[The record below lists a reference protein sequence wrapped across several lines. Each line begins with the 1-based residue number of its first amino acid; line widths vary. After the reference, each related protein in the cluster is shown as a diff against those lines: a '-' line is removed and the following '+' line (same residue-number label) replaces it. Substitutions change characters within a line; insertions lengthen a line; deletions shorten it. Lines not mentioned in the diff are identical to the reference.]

1 MPKATDGKTL
11 YAHSCGDDVAEYP
24 SASWNQQ
31 RLNEALKSTDVLT
44 RIGAIRA
51 VQEAPRDE
59 YVQALCETLDDP
71 DRLVRT
77 NAAIALGKAKS
88 PQAVIPLIRHTVSDP
103 DTEVQSYA
111 LWAYRQIDYAKGSP
125 QLVELLISSDNLAM
139 IRFAANEI
147 RQKTDLKAI
156 EAIIQRF
163 QSRQMYTWNDL
174 DLRAID
180 ALYEIG
186 NITVEPL
193 VKSLDDQDAR
203 VQVNA
208 IYALGRIGDERA
220 VAPLAAHIAPAN
232 VEIRSRISDALIKIG
247 RPAIPELLKLI
258 ENNDRDIRWIAA
270 YTLGNIGEDTEA
282 PLLKALQA
290 RGEKS
295 GEDLIYALGLAGGK
309 SSFAPLYAIYGSTKD
324 DSVRAWATIGLA
336 TLVSRLYQ
344 GIADNRQVGQF
355 MDTLGEQLKPHML
368 LDSDTLMRLGKIYVV
383 RSLEMPPGQFTGNA
397 TVAVKCF
404 DLSLIEQEN
413 MLARAYRL
421 FFSSYLKLM
430 TSKSPEIMNY
440 IEKDFADLK
449 KDAEKAE
456 HKKEIMLVTKD
467 ILAVLRNAYS
477 DRNFNFA
484 GQFRDYAELCM
495 SIERFLPEET
505 LPKEEAKK
513 LSQKEIAKL
522 HSDVEIVQGKITT
535 LIDRLGATGDDDAT
549 AQALRLSTEMA
560 KIDTGA
566 YSDYRIAESCL
577 RNIATRMKVS
587 AEEKSDLYYKIL
599 MIARSGLSQVEIV
612 IDQMLKSLAP
622 APAAEEKTPVVE
634 PAKEKPT
641 QKRSHLVEYVIIAVL
656 VILIVTVGVI
666 ALNKLGYITL
676 PFKFPVSWLNR

>member
-1 MPKATDGKTL
+1 LPKATDGKTL

-51 VQEAPRDE
+51 VQEAPKDE

-88 PQAVIPLIRHTVSDP
+88 PQAVIPLIRHAVSDP

-111 LWAYRQIDYAKGSP
+111 LWAYRQIDFAKGSP
-125 QLVELLISSDNLAM
+125 QLVELLISSDNMAM

-147 RQKTDLKAI
+147 RQKADLKAI

-163 QSRQMYTWNDL
+163 QSRQLYTWNDL
-174 DLRAID
+174 DLRAIN

-247 RPAIPELLKLI
+247 RPSIPELLKLI

-270 YTLGNIGEDTEA
+270 YTLGNIGEDAEA

-290 RGEKS
+290 RGDRS

-309 SSFAPLYAIYGSTKD
+309 NSFAPLYGIYESTKD
-324 DSVRAWATIGLA
+324 DSVRAWATISLA
-336 TLVSRLYQ
+336 NLVSRLYEDI
-344 GIADNRQVGQF
+344 GDSRQTGQF
-355 MDTLGEQLKPHML
+355 MDALGEQLKPHML
-368 LDSDTLMRLGKIYVV
+368 LDSDTLMRLGKIYVI
-383 RSLEMPPGQFTGNA
+383 RSLAMPREQYTGNA

-404 DLSLIEQEN
+404 DLSLIEREN

-440 IEKDFADLK
+440 VEKDFADLK

-484 GQFRDYAELCM
+484 GQFKDYAELCL
-495 SIERFLPEET
+495 SIERFLPVET

-513 LSQKEIAKL
+513 LSQKEIARL
-522 HSDVEIVQGKITT
+522 HSDVEIAQGKITT
-535 LIDRLGATGDDDAT
+535 LIERLGATGDDDAT

-577 RNIATRMKVS
+577 RNITSRIKVP
-587 AEEKSDLYYKIL
+587 AEEKSDLYYKTL
-599 MIARSGLSQVEIV
+599 MIGKNGLPQVELV
-612 IDQMLKSLAP
+612 IDQMLKSLTP
-622 APAAEEKTPVVE
+622 APAAEEKTPAVE
-634 PAKEKPT
+634 PVIERPV
-641 QKRSHLVEYVIIAVL
+641 QQRSHLVEYVIIAIL
-656 VILIVTVGVI
+656 VILIVAVGII

-676 PFKFPVSWLNR
+676 PFKFPISWLNR

>member
-1 MPKATDGKTL
+1 M
-11 YAHSCGDDVAEYP
+11 AEYP

-634 PAKEKPT
+634 PAKEKPA

>member
-1 MPKATDGKTL
+1 M
-11 YAHSCGDDVAEYP
+11 AEYP

-31 RLNEALKSTDVLT
+31 RLNEALKSTDLLT

-51 VQEAPRDE
+51 VQEAPKDE

-88 PQAVIPLIRHTVSDP
+88 PQAVIPLIRHAVSDP
-103 DTEVQSYA
+103 DAEVQSYA
-111 LWAYRQIDYAKGSP
+111 LWAYRQIDYTKASP

-139 IRFAANEI
+139 VRFAANEI

-156 EAIIQRF
+156 EMIIQRF
-163 QSRQMYTWNDL
+163 QSRQLYTWNDL
-174 DLRAID
+174 DLKAIN

-193 VKSLDDQDAR
+193 VKSLDDQDVR

-208 IYALGRIGDERA
+208 IYALGRIGDDRA
-220 VAPLAAHIAPAN
+220 VAPLIAHIAPAN

-247 RPAIPELLKLI
+247 RWSIPELLKML
-258 ENNDRDIRWIAA
+258 ESNDRDIRWIAA
-270 YTLGNIGEDTEA
+270 YTLGNIGEDAEA

-295 GEDLIYALGLAGGK
+295 AEDIIFALGKAGGK
-309 SSFAPLYAIYGSTKD
+309 SSFAPLYAIYGTTKD
-324 DSVRAWATIGLA
+324 DSVRAWSTISLA
-336 TLVSRLYQ
+336 NLAARVYKDVEGSTQ
-344 GIADNRQVGQF
+344 TGQF

-368 LDSDTLMRLGKIYVV
+368 LDSETLMSLGKIYIA
-383 RSLEMPPGQFTGNA
+383 RSLAVPREQFTGNA

-404 DLSLIEQEN
+404 DLSLIEREN

-456 HKKEIMLVTKD
+456 HKKEIMLLTKD
-467 ILAVLRNAYS
+467 ILAVLRSAYQ

-484 GQFRDYAELCM
+484 WQFKDYAELCM

-505 LPKEEAKK
+505 LPKEEAKR
-513 LSQKEIAKL
+513 LSQKEIARL
-522 HSDVEIVQGKITT
+522 HSDLEIAQGKITT
-535 LIDRLGATGDDDAT
+535 LIERLGAAGDDDAT

-577 RNIATRMKVS
+577 RNITARMKAS

-599 MIARSGLSQVEIV
+599 MIGKNGLPQVELV
-612 IDQMLKSLAP
+612 VDQMLKSLNIP
-622 APAAEEKTPVVE
+622 APEEKMPVVE
-634 PAKEKPT
+634 PVVEKPAA
-641 QKRSHLVEYVIIAVL
+641 KRSHLVDYIIIAIL
-656 VILIVTVGVI
+656 VILVVAIGVI

-676 PFKFPVSWLNR
+676 PFKFPISWLNK